1 MGGFFDNCCKNIC
14 YDENNTRIYDS
25 NKSNQKDLRSSQLEG
40 MKKNAN
46 NNINVNHKVVN
57 RDNNISKET
66 NENNIEKENVKLA
79 GINIDIKDN
88 DNNNQAPIINN
99 DNNIADNKNINGN
112 NNNQEN
118 NTNEINKESDNK
130 GNNNM
135 GIEESQ
141 KEEEKNDIAYEYI
154 DENENGNE
162 NGNENNNN

>member
-14 YDENNTRIYDS
+14 FDENNTKIYES
-25 NKSNQKDLRSSQLEG
+25 NGSGPKNLRNSKLGE
-40 MKKNAN
+40 MRENAN

-66 NENNIEKENVKLA
+66 NENHIEKENIKLA
-79 GINIDIKDN
+79 GINVDIKDN

-118 NTNEINKESDNK
+118 NTNEINKESDNR

-141 KEEEKNDIAYEYI
+141 KEEEKNDIVYEYI